1 MPGVVG
7 ILAPI
12 LWRVGG
18 TGTSFLSDTSEEG
31 DRCGDP
37 AWGTDKAASRVGA
50 GGDAGG
56 GAGDDDGLLT
66 DAEVVADTGD
76 FGDEDGDMF

>member
-1 MPGVVG
+1 MPGVEG

-18 TGTSFLSDTSEEG
+18 PGTSFLSDTSGEG

-37 AWGTDKAASRVGA
+37 AWGTDDTASRVGA
-50 GGDAGG
+50 GGD
-56 GAGDDDGLLT
+56 AGDDDGLLT
-66 DAEVVADTGD
+66 DAEVGADTGD

>member
-37 AWGTDKAASRVGA
+37 AWGTDNAASRVGA
-50 GGDAGG
+50 GGGAGG
-56 GAGDDDGLLT
+56 DVGDDDGLLT
-66 DAEVVADTGD
+66 DAEVGADTGD

>member
-18 TGTSFLSDTSEEG
+18 TGTSFLSDTSGEG
-31 DRCGDP
+31 DRCGNP
-37 AWGTDKAASRVGA
+37 AWGTDNAASRVGA
-50 GGDAGG
+50 GGGAGG
-56 GAGDDDGLLT
+56 DAGDDDGLLT
-66 DAEVVADTGD
+66 DAEVGADTGD

>member
-12 LWRVGG
+12 LWRAGD
-18 TGTSFLSDTSEEG
+18 TGTSFLSDTSGEG

-37 AWGTDKAASRVGA
+37 AWGTDNAASRVGA
-50 GGDAGG
+50 GGD
-56 GAGDDDGLLT
+56 AGDDDGLLT
-66 DAEVVADTGD
+66 DAEVGADTGD
-76 FGDEDGDMF
+76 FGDDDGDIF